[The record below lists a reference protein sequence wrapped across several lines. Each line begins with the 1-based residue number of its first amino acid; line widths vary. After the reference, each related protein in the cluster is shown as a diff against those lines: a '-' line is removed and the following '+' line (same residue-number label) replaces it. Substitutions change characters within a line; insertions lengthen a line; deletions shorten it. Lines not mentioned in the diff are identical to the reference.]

1 MQRVRQTNRARRRG
15 FSLVEMIAATALMA
29 GTLAPALA
37 VMRDAMSASR
47 EADRRQLLAN
57 YAVTVLEYAAAA
69 SMQNWG
75 SDTSTGSFAS
85 DGHPTI
91 RYQLTRSDD
100 PAGGGVA
107 GRLMHLQA
115 TVYDDVDNDSILDA
129 NEIKVRFRTKVAKL
143 PTYEN
148 VPN

>member
-1 MQRVRQTNRARRRG
+1 MHRNGQSNVPRRRG
-15 FSLVEMIAATALMA
+15 FSLVEMIAATALVA

-47 EADRRQLLAN
+47 DAHRRRLMAN

-75 SDTSTGSFAS
+75 SDTNHGSFAS
-85 DGHPTI
+85 DGYPTI

-100 PAGGGVA
+100 PAHGGA
-107 GRLMHLQA
+107 IGRLLHLQA
-115 TVYDDVDNDSILDA
+115 MVYDDVDNDAIADA
-129 NEIKVRFRTKVAKL
+129 TENKVRFRTKVAKL
-143 PTYEN
+143 MTYEN
-148 VPN
+148 EPN